1 MKTLFFLP
9 PIMPL
14 NEENIFAAPSY
25 TGQWIAGRNGR
36 TFLRDDGS
44 EPFDQWE
51 VIDGKYY
58 YFDKNGVCLTDTLA
72 PDGKSLDKNG
82 VWTAGGF
89 QMIHIYEEYSLSTGI
104 RANRTTLQ
112 DTGLCRFTDRS
123 EGEIFAVLDGGLA
136 CRRDVQSDDSL
147 YYSFPPWPGAFF
159 RMEKT
164 AGPVRKCRNIYG
176 PFAAFFSSSGSD
188 IITCSQ
194 LERALDLCA
203 PISIK
208 KNRGENRH
216 YATFSYRHCL
226 FYIFLCT
233 ADGIFMGNSAISA
246 TADIFRL

>member
-1 MKTLFFLP
+1 
-9 PIMPL
+9 
-14 NEENIFAAPSY
+14 
-25 TGQWIAGRNGR
+25 
-36 TFLRDDGS
+36 
-44 EPFDQWE
+44 
-51 VIDGKYY
+51 
-58 YFDKNGVCLTDTLA
+58 
-72 PDGKSLDKNG
+72 
-82 VWTAGGF
+82 
-89 QMIHIYEEYSLSTGI
+89 MIHIYEEYSLSTGI
-104 RANRTTLQ
+104 RADRATLQ

-176 PFAAFFSSSGSD
+176 PFAAFFSCSGSD

>member
-25 TGQWIAGRNGR
+25 TGQWIAGRSGR

-104 RANRTTLQ
+104 RADRATLQ

-123 EGEIFAVLDGGLA
+123 EREIFAVLDGGQA
-136 CRRDVQSDDSL
+136 CRRDV
-147 YYSFPPWPGAFF
+147 
-159 RMEKT
+159 
-164 AGPVRKCRNIYG
+164 
-176 PFAAFFSSSGSD
+176 
-188 IITCSQ
+188 
-194 LERALDLCA
+194 
-203 PISIK
+203 
-208 KNRGENRH
+208 
-216 YATFSYRHCL
+216 
-226 FYIFLCT
+226 
-233 ADGIFMGNSAISA
+233 
-246 TADIFRL
+246 